1 MNIGIT
7 IHATDLAINIVE
19 LAREAETRGF
29 YSLYIPEHTHI
40 PVSRLTPAPTGEEVL
55 GEEYKRSLDPYTA
68 LAAAASATKRILLG
82 TGVALVAQHHP
93 ITLAK
98 QLATLDLLSNGRL
111 VVGIGY
117 GWNREEMEHHGVKM
131 KQRRAL
137 VRENVLA
144 MQALWSEEEAEF
156 KGSFVNFEKSWQWPK
171 PLQRPRPPILIGGGA
186 GPKLFAHISEYA
198 DGWIPIGGSG
208 LASALPLLRQAME
221 ERDRDP
227 GQLRIVPMGVLPD
240 PGKMDYYGEIGCTE
254 IVLRLPPQSRDQV
267 LPLLD
272 RFAEYL

>member
-19 LAREAETRGF
+19 LAREAEARGF

-171 PLQRPRPPILIGGGA
+171 PLQSPRPPILIGGGA
-186 GPKLFAHISEYA
+186 GPRLFAHIAEYA

-208 LASALPLLRQAME
+208 LAAALPLLRQAME

-240 PGKMDYYGEIGCTE
+240 RGKMDYYHEIGCTE
-254 IVLRLPPQSRDQV
+254 IVLRLPSQSRDQV

>member
-208 LASALPLLRQAME
+208 LASALPLLRPAME

-240 PGKMDYYGEIGCTE
+240 PGKMDYYGEIGCPE